1 MAKASSECQPLPGG
15 AGTQP
20 TVNPAGRNCIAFPVL
35 VIHLRDVSKILAR
48 LLTLENRKM
57 EARRASEGR
66 AAGGASFTAS
76 APSLCVT
83 VTRTLA
89 PLDFQELDCGQL
101 PREERLAR
109 SPLPFPLSLQLPK
122 VTTSGVLLGLA
133 SLQVPDFLSPFL
145 KLLGLLRIFQK
156 HHRGTT
162 GGGRG

>member
-1 MAKASSECQPLPGG
+1 
-15 AGTQP
+15 
-20 TVNPAGRNCIAFPVL
+20 
-35 VIHLRDVSKILAR
+35 
-48 LLTLENRKM
+48 M
-57 EARRASEGR
+57 EARRSKGQLRGPAR
-66 AAGGASFTAS
+66 AEQQGVLLLL
-76 APSLCVT
+76 PRRCVT